1 MLIKLGLQLHCDHR
15 SKKTFWFFWEWHSG
29 EGSRIVVNTHM
40 GRSSEGQVMQPHMN
54 GLCKHSSHNH
64 NHSSHHQEHSVF
76 FPSWNLPSSDL
87 ATQNGPCTCSG
98 DWNLSSQTLVHYFEC
113 LLAILQLDRH
123 CKVIQNLLSSLS
135 WSFKL
140 TFCTSLPIEPGVNRF
155 FEIHSVVMMHP
166 PQIIISHTSWSLQPN
181 LHFTAVC
188 KASSYA
194 LRILHDYCLSI
205 PELRR
210 PGTMV
215 NEISDWATRDN
226 HSNLWQ
232 EWKREQDKIMVS
244 TNAKVSCMFS
254 DHWYMAV
261 TGYHEIVT
269 DFLSSCK
276 CIQAKVKTLTNI
288 ESQ

>member
-15 SKKTFWFFWEWHSG
+15 SKKTIWFFWEWHSG

-64 NHSSHHQEHSVF
+64 NHSSHQQEHSVF

-140 TFCTSLPIEPGVNRF
+140 TFCTSLPKEPFLGL
-155 FEIHSVVMMHP
+155 
-166 PQIIISHTSWSLQPN
+166 TGSLRSILWWWCIP
-181 LHFTAVC
+181 HR
-188 KASSYA
+188 SSYPTS
-194 LRILHDYCLSI
+194 L
-205 PELRR
+205 
-210 PGTMV
+210 GV
-215 NEISDWATRDN
+215 
-226 HSNLWQ
+226 
-232 EWKREQDKIMVS
+232 
-244 TNAKVSCMFS
+244 FS
-254 DHWYMAV
+254 
-261 TGYHEIVT
+261 
-269 DFLSSCK
+269 
-276 CIQAKVKTLTNI
+276 
-288 ESQ
+288 